1 MFGGLKLA
9 PLLTEIKV
17 DIKSFKNDMETAK
30 TVGTAKAEEI
40 SKALSGTTKAGE
52 QLAKVGGVLI
62 KVDIKSFKN
71 DMETAKTVG
80 TAKAEEISKALSGTT
95 KAGEQL
101 AKVGGVLAKGL
112 TVPIVGA
119 GTAAV
124 KLAMDFEDSM
134 AKVSTIAD
142 TTKVPIGDLKKG
154 IMELSSETGESA
166 TELNEALYE
175 AISAS
180 VDTADAVD
188 FLHVATM
195 AAVGGFTDNATAP
208 CMRPFPLPWILQTQ
222 WTFCTLQRWQ
232 Q

>member
-1 MFGGLKLA
+1 METATDKSRLRSSTQTRREGIKMFGGLKLA

-17 DIKSFKNDMETAK
+17 DIKSFKDDMEAAK
-30 TVGTAKAEEI
+30 AVGVAKAEEI
-40 SKALSGTTKAGE
+40 SKSLSGTTKAGE
-52 QLAKVGGVLI
+52 QLAKVGG
-62 KVDIKSFKN
+62 
-71 DMETAKTVG
+71 
-80 TAKAEEISKALSGTT
+80 ALT
-95 KAGEQL
+95 
-101 AKVGGVLAKGL
+101 KGL

-119 GTAAV
+119 STAAV

-180 VDTADAVD
+180 VDTADAA
-188 FLHVATM
+188 L
-195 AAVGGFTDNATAP
+195 
-208 CMRPFPLPWILQTQ
+208 
-222 WTFCTLQRWQ
+222 
-232 Q
+232 